1 MIIDFASTPIG
12 AKPTGFTEGLT
23 GQGKAV
29 RWQVLADASAPGSKV
44 IAETSGD
51 SADYRFPLCIFDGA
65 IERDVKVSVLFK
77 AVLVRSIKQ
86 LG

>member
-29 RWQVLADASAPGSKV
+29 RWQVLADASAPGS
-44 IAETSGD
+44 A
-51 SADYRFPLCIFDGA
+51 ADRG
-65 IERDVKVSVLFK
+65 R
-77 AVLVRSIKQ
+77 
-86 LG
+86 